1 LISFRHR
8 FGTVPSRTPRL
19 TMRATHDVYRPWFAA
34 SAHGHSASI
43 SAWIAQ
49 RASSQST
56 CCASARPGDDDNAN
70 DNPMVRLA
78 TFAPVMNRMTTVPR
92 LPRPRDGA
100 ICSLTTWTGCHQAVR
115 RAIRKNTFV
124 QARAVDYACGAASVI
139 AMTPA
144 HLADRPSHLRHIVLV
159 VGNARDGDAE
169 IVTTLLRAGFDALA
183 VESGAATLAL
193 MDGGAAPCVLLIDAD
208 ELPDMGALRLW
219 DAVRARAEASRP
231 ASFLLSYDPIDPAT
245 TRGVDVE
252 CFLRKPVMP
261 DRLVETVE
269 RYCPRRLFPKFT
281 SADER

>member
-1 LISFRHR
+1 
-8 FGTVPSRTPRL
+8 
-19 TMRATHDVYRPWFAA
+19 
-34 SAHGHSASI
+34 
-43 SAWIAQ
+43 
-49 RASSQST
+49 
-56 CCASARPGDDDNAN
+56 
-70 DNPMVRLA
+70 
-78 TFAPVMNRMTTVPR
+78 MNRMTTVPR

-169 IVTTLLRAGFDALA
+169 I
-183 VESGAATLAL
+183 
-193 MDGGAAPCVLLIDAD
+193 
-208 ELPDMGALRLW
+208 DMGALRLW